1 VNKLGNLIGKITASF
16 KDSLAPS
23 KPAISSQRTFGFSVR
38 IAPSNPARNFF
49 FSESYLSS
57 SSSSSFFLPP
67 PPPTGTGFFLF
78 CF

>member
-38 IAPSNPARNFF
+38 MAPKF
-49 FSESYLSS
+49 
-57 SSSSSFFLPP
+57 
-67 PPPTGTGFFLF
+67 G
-78 CF
+78 